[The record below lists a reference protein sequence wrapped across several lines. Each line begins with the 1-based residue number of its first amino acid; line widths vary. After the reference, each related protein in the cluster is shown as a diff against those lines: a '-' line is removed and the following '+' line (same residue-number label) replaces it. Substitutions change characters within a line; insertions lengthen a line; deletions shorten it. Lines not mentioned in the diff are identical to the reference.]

1 MKIVIGCGSNGVVTA
16 HFTCFLSLSS
26 LLFFF
31 SFYWN
36 QRAHVYSSEGM
47 HTMSANTGH
56 CGNVQGCNSFSLSLW
71 VHVLVLSSFCICQSV
86 STRMCKRRRHIHL
99 SVSNNLI
106 LSCLSQRSTWKVL
119 ATASAAHRHFWKT
132 AAVWISSSS
141 SFGTR
146 TSQHMCIR
154 YNRRPLSS
162 LQSLTSRL

>member
-1 MKIVIGCGSNGVVTA
+1 MNQTYNKQTARSVGSLKKMEKHLFRFLYFGENCKNSAMKIVIGCGSNGVVTA

-71 VHVLVLSSFCICQSV
+71 VHVLVLSSFCVCQSV

-106 LSCLSQRSTWKVL
+106 LSCLSQRST
-119 ATASAAHRHFWKT
+119 
-132 AAVWISSSS
+132 
-141 SFGTR
+141 
-146 TSQHMCIR
+146 
-154 YNRRPLSS
+154 
-162 LQSLTSRL
+162 